1 MKDSKLLDS
10 SVWLA
15 YLHNT
20 AYSEII
26 DSDEILFLSV
36 LSIFEINK
44 KLIKE
49 KNSIQKI
56 LESIKFIKFRSI
68 ILQITEEIAEKAV
81 EISIKNNLPTI
92 DSLIYA
98 TAIIN
103 ELIVITLDNDFRG
116 LDKAMVL
123 EK

>member
-10 SVWLA
+10 SVWLD